1 MSDKQEPTGKVSA
14 STANITDQERD
25 WAQQALAE
33 YDQKNFKTCLEHL
46 KRIEESR
53 PNDPKVLLNKAIVE
67 FYDDGLCTT
76 DKFQKSLADVCKQV
90 ELNMEQMDTLEDVE
104 NCIYCYNYAVLL
116 YHLKH
121 YTKALAVINKVYSF
135 IESLEESLA
144 HKVCLLIVQLH
155 IDTNKPTE
163 ALKLITYIESQ
174 FVSTENATNILTGS
188 ADQGVP
194 IHTETDKTEKKSK
207 S

>member
-1 MSDKQEPTGKVSA
+1 MKSRMSDKQEPTGKVSA

-90 ELNMEQMDTLEDVE
+90 RNAFVWVVTPVCTVLCSPRRHFQQVELNMEQMDTLEDVE

-135 IESLEESLA
+135 IESL
-144 HKVCLLIVQLH
+144 
-155 IDTNKPTE
+155 
-163 ALKLITYIESQ
+163 
-174 FVSTENATNILTGS
+174 G
-188 ADQGVP
+188 
-194 IHTETDKTEKKSK
+194 
-207 S
+207 